1 MTDATFRLEDPVSG
15 VKQSVLYDQAHILVI
30 VNDEQL
36 CPHDVYP
43 ATPWSQMRPWVQIP
57 IDVLPSQ

>member
-30 VNDEQL
+30 VNDEQF
-36 CPHDVYP
+36 CPHDVYR
-43 ATPWSQMRPWVQIP
+43 ANPWPQTCP
-57 IDVLPSQ
+57 